1 MSTLTH
7 RSAVPVEAVTQR
19 TPSQWHSS
27 ALYHWN
33 SDLIV
38 GPPAS
43 VALRA

>member
-1 MSTLTH
+1 MGTLTH
-7 RSAVPVEAVTQR
+7 RSAVPVEAVTR
-19 TPSQWHSS
+19 ADPSLWHSS

-33 SDLIV
+33 SDLVV